1 MIYPETNC
9 EKIDC
14 GELKRVNCCSSLGPG
29 KLPHPL
35 MFYQPNCMPDPET
48 LSRLCPALW
57 PSPLERIY
65 VKYFVKY
72 FLILLNYSRSQ
83 RYNQGSNWSLRYGIW
98 ALKIFTNRWNLLSW
112 LLCPLNGTSCIF
124 SHLSLLTASCRAAQ
138 FECHVLFEPKWQ
150 PTPVLLP
157 GKSHGQRSLVGYSPE
172 GRKESDTTEQFHI
185 HSFIHSMECKPLG
198 QSLCLACV

>member
-1 MIYPETNC
+1 
-9 EKIDC
+9 
-14 GELKRVNCCSSLGPG
+14 
-29 KLPHPL
+29 

-83 RYNQGSNWSLRYGIW
+83 RYNEGSNWSSRYGIW

-157 GKSHGQRSLVGYSPE
+157 GKIPR
-172 GRKESDTTEQFHI
+172 TEEPGKQLHI